1 MTYKKII
8 VAFTL
13 IGAGSFVYSFT
24 EAASTENKNEEIYS
38 APFNIINTQIPT
50 VTTSIDPLSDLPQ
63 NMLFEATDT
72 SDEDIPIIAKKTE
85 DKKNKDDNS
94 DVFTVPFYS
103 QFKDITKT
111 EWKKVGCGIASLAM
125 LIEFYE
131 PGSVSVDTLLNEG
144 IKSGAYI
151 SDAGWSHAGLINLSK
166 KYGLNG
172 GSNDMSGST
181 MEAAFSKLKTVLKE
195 GPVMVSVHYTFD
207 PKNPIPHLVVIN
219 GVSDGKVYYND
230 PAEKSGGGYISI
242 SKFQSAWKKRYI
254 KIRATT

>member
-1 MTYKKII
+1 M
-8 VAFTL
+8 ALTL
-13 IGAGSFVYSFT
+13 LSTGGFLYSFT
-24 EAASTENKNEEIYS
+24 EAASTENKNEEMFS
-38 APFNIINTQIPT
+38 APFNIIDTQIPIIST
-50 VTTSIDPLSDLPQ
+50 PEPLADLPQ
-63 NMLFEATDT
+63 NMLLEATDT
-72 SDEDIPIIAKKTE
+72 NDKATTTIAKKTE
-85 DKKNKDDNS
+85 VKKNNKDES
-94 DVFTVPFYS
+94 TAVFTVPFYS

-131 PGSVSVDTLLNEG
+131 PGSVSVDTLLKEG
-144 IKSGAYI
+144 ISAGAYI

-166 KYGLNG
+166 KYGLSG

-181 MEAAFSKLKTVLKE
+181 MEAAFTKLKTVLKE

-230 PAEKSGGGYISI
+230 PAEKMGGGAISI
-242 SKFQSAWKKRYI
+242 KQFQSAWKKRYI
-254 KIRATT
+254 QIRAT